1 MEKALIIFVR
11 NPELGKVKTRLA
23 ADVGNE
29 NALLIYKKLLQHTF
43 EITQQ
48 SQAHKFI
55 FYADKI
61 EPDDMWQQENYFKL
75 LQDKKDLG
83 NRMQSAFENIF
94 KKGYNK
100 VCIIGSDC
108 FELSADM
115 IDKSFA
121 YLDTYDLIIGPANDG
136 GYYLLAMKNE
146 IKDVFKNID
155 WSTEKVLQQTIKKTR
170 EKKYTYLL
178 LDKLNDVDTVTDVPQ
193 LWKEDLHITL

>member
-1 MEKALIIFVR
+1 MENALIIFVR

-48 SQAHKFI
+48 SKAHKFV

-61 EPDDMWQQENYFKL
+61 ELEDMWQQKNYFKL
-75 LQDKKDLG
+75 LQDEKDLG
-83 NRMQSAFENIF
+83 NKMQSAFTKVF
-94 KKGYNK
+94 KNSYSK

-108 FELSADM
+108 YELTSKTIEKALM
-115 IDKSFA
+115 E
-121 YLDTYDLIIGPANDG
+121 LDNYDLVVGPANDG

-146 IKDVFKNID
+146 VKNIFKNID
-155 WSTEKVLQQTIKKTR
+155 WGTEKVLQQTINIIQQ
-170 EKKYTYLL
+170 KKYSYKLL
-178 LDKLNDVDTVTDVPQ
+178 ERLNDVDTIKDMPQ
-193 LWKEDLHITL
+193 QWKEELRINL

>member
-1 MEKALIIFVR
+1 MENALIIFVR

-23 ADVGNE
+23 ADVGDE

-75 LQDKKDLG
+75 LQDEKDLG

-121 YLDTYDLIIGPANDG
+121 NLATYDLVIGPANDG
-136 GYYLLAMKNE
+136 GYYLLAMRNE
-146 IKDVFKNID
+146 VKDVFKNID
-155 WSTEKVLQQTIKKTR
+155 WSTERVFQQTIDIIQQ
-170 EKKYTYLL
+170 KKYSYTL
-178 LDKLNDVDTVTDVPQ
+178 LDILNDVDTVTDVPQ
-193 LWKEDLHITL
+193 PWKEELIINL